1 MAQERLD
8 MRLVRD
14 VLRLHFVQK
23 QSPRTIIQSQACGRT
38 TVREYIQRA
47 NSSGL
52 CDWASVE
59 ALSDV
64 ELEIRLGFKSSPG
77 IGRGREASSSKL
89 VPDWLEVHQDLQK
102 NKKVTLALLSQE
114 YLEAN
119 PQGYKYTQFCEH
131 YNRWL
136 GRLSV
141 VMRQTHLAGEKAF
154 VDYCDGLELVD
165 ITTGEAIKTQLF
177 VGCLGASSYTFAE
190 ATLSQTLPDWLGS
203 HVRMYEFFGGSPEI
217 TVPDNLKSGVTKPCF
232 YEPVINESY
241 RDLARHYQTAIIPAH
256 VRKPKHKAKVEAN
269 VLVAQ
274 RWILACLR
282 KKVLH
287 TIEELNDAMRP
298 LLEKLNNRPMRHMKK
313 KSRLDLF
320 NELDRPALKALP
332 SMPYEFAEWKD
343 VKVNIDYHI
352 EFSDHFY
359 AVHYTH
365 VHKKLKL
372 RATASAIELFLNGE
386 RIQSHRRSYVRGKYT
401 TPDECMPESHK
412 AMAKWPPSRL
422 ISWGKSYGPS
432 VGLLVEKMLSSVRH
446 PEQRYRSARGLLR
459 LEKKYGQARLETACG
474 RALELGSHSFR
485 FVSDMLTN
493 NMDHLVHAKNQ
504 AAKKTE
510 EQLTLDLE
518 STRKEGNVRGASYY
532 AKSKLH

>member
-1 MAQERLD
+1 
-8 MRLVRD
+8 MRCVRD
-14 VLRLHFVQK
+14 VLRLHFVFQ
-23 QSPRTIIQSQACGRT
+23 QSPKTIAHAQGCGRT
-38 TVREYIQRA
+38 TVRDYIARA
-47 NSSGL
+47 NKYNLSSWGL
-52 CDWASVE
+52 IESLTDQ
-59 ALSDV
+59 
-64 ELEIRLGFKSSPG
+64 ELERRLGFKSSAQHASWM
-77 IGRGREASSSKL
+77 RGAKSM
-89 VPDWLEVHQDLQK
+89 PDWLEVHQDLQK
-102 NKKVTLALLSQE
+102 NKNVTLALLSQE

-154 VDYCDGLELVD
+154 VDYCDGLELID
-165 ITTGEAIKTQLF
+165 IATGEVIKTQLF
-177 VGCLGASSYTFAE
+177 VGCLGASSFTFAE

-203 HVRMYEFFGGSPEI
+203 HVRMYEFFCGVPEI

-287 TIEELNDAMRP
+287 TTQDLNDAIKP

-320 NELDRPALKALP
+320 HKLDRPVLKTLP

-343 VKVNIDYHI
+343 VKVNIDYHV
-352 EFSDHFY
+352 EYDEHFY

-372 RATASAIELFLNGE
+372 RATATTIELFLNGE
-386 RIQSHRRSYVRGKYT
+386 RIQSHRRSYVKGKYT

-422 ISWGKSYGPS
+422 VSWGASFGPS

-459 LEKKYGQARLETACG
+459 LEKKYGKARLETACG
-474 RALELGSHSFR
+474 RALELGSHSYR

-493 NMDHLVHAKNQ
+493 NMDHLVHMKNQ
-504 AAKKTE
+504 AAKSGET

-518 STRKEGNVRGASYY
+518 TKKEGNVRGASYY